1 MILRVSRQALDKLL
15 TKGRCSVKALSYKAL
30 QVKESSTLVITAKA
44 KALRAAGEDLIAFT
58 AGEPD
63 FDTPQHIKDAA
74 IAAVQGGFTKY
85 TGTTGIGELRDAI
98 CQKLKQDNG
107 LIYQPS
113 QIVVSNGAK
122 HALSNV
128 FAALIN
134 EGDEVIF
141 PAPYWITYPQLANLA
156 GGVSRVVV
164 TDKSAGYK
172 PTAAQIRATVTS
184 KTKAILF
191 NSPNNPSGAVFS
203 RDELAAIADIAVEHD
218 LYIISD
224 EIYEKLIYDGNEHFS
239 IASFNK
245 KIYDRTIVVNG
256 FSKTFAM
263 TGWRIGYTASNL
275 QLAKVMGNIQSHQ
288 TSNPCSIAQKAAEEA
303 LRGSQDC
310 VVQMRDEFNKR
321 REYMYKRL
329 SKVPGLGLLKPQGAF
344 YLFIDASA
352 FVGKQYRSNV
362 ISNATDLAMLLLEY
376 ANVATVPCA
385 DFGFPNHIRIS
396 YSTSMANIEDGVGRI
411 EEFVRDIK

>member
-1 MILRVSRQALDKLL
+1 M
-15 TKGRCSVKALSYKAL
+15 KALSYKAL

-224 EIYEKLIYDGNEHFS
+224 EIYEKLIYNDATPHIS
-239 IASFNK
+239 IASLGPE
-245 KIYDRTIVVNG
+245 IQERTIIVNG
-256 FSKTFAM
+256 YSKSYSM
-263 TGWRIGYTASNL
+263 TGWRVGYTASNR
-275 QLAKVMGNIQSHQ
+275 QIAAVIGNIQSHQ
-288 TSNPCSIAQKAAEEA
+288 TSNINTLAQKAAVAAQVGDQQCIE
-303 LRGSQDC
+303 D
-310 VVQMRDEFNKR
+310 MRLAFKR
-321 REYMYKRL
+321 RRDLMYDL
-329 SKVPGLGLLKPQGAF
+329 ISEIPGLDALKPDGAF
-344 YLFIDASA
+344 YVFIDISALQGKAADGRVINDASDFA
-352 FVGKQYRSNV
+352 
-362 ISNATDLAMLLLEY
+362 DLLLDKQK
-376 ANVATVPCA
+376 VAVVPCA
-385 DFGFPNHIRIS
+385 DFGYNNHIRLS
-396 YSTSMANIEDGVGRI
+396 YASAEKDIQEGMGRI
-411 EEFVRDIK
+411 GDFIKSLL